1 MSFSSVVI
9 DIVKA
14 IPRGKVASYG
24 QIAIMAGN
32 PRGARGVVW
41 ILRSSSR
48 KYDLPWHRVLRV
60 DGRIALKSGE
70 GLEEQITLLEAEG
83 VPVAEGRVDMLK
95 FRWNAGKERSS

>member
-1 MSFSSVVI
+1 MSFSSAVI
-9 DIVKA
+9 DIVRS
-14 IPRGKVASYG
+14 IPRGSVASYG

-60 DGRIALKSGE
+60 DGCIALRSGD
-70 GLEEQITLLEAEG
+70 GREEQISLLEAEG
-83 VPVAEGRVDMLK
+83 VPAPAGRVDMLTY
-95 FRWNAGKERSS
+95 RWNPRKMQNS